1 MKTRVLGKTGYEVSE
16 IGMGCWQLGGDFGPI
31 EDATSQAALAAA
43 HDAGIT
49 FFDTADVYGAGRSEA
64 QLGHFLKGRGAGS
77 IVATKVG
84 RTAEL
89 YPDQYEKYAIVD
101 HLRASARRLGVDRL
115 DLVQLHCLPPAALED
130 GQIFYIM
137 DEMVAEGLTAHWGA
151 SVETLAEARIC
162 MAQPG
167 CATLQIIFNLY
178 RQNAAWEI
186 FDEAKARGVGIIV
199 RLPLA
204 SGVLTGKYHKGQVF
218 AESDHRNYNA
228 DGAAFS
234 VGETFSGIEMD
245 RAIEA
250 LDLLRPLVP
259 EGMSLAD
266 FALRW
271 ILDHDAVS
279 TVIAGV
285 SRPEQAKRNA
295 AVSALAPLGADV
307 HAELRRIYQAKIEP
321 LVRCPI

>member
-1 MKTRVLGKTGYEVSE
+1 MKIRKLGKTGLNVSE

-49 FFDTADVYGAGRSEA
+49 FYDTADVYGDGRSEV
-64 QLGHFLKGRGAGS
+64 QIGHFLRGPGAGS
-77 IVATKVG
+77 VVATKVG
-84 RTAEL
+84 RTAAL
-89 YPDQYEKYAIVD
+89 FPDSYEKDAIAD
-101 HLRASARRLGVDRL
+101 HLKASAKRLGVGKL
-115 DLVQLHCLPPAALED
+115 DLVQLHCVPPALLED
-130 GQIFYIM
+130 GEIFDIM
-137 DEMVAEGLTAHWGA
+137 DEMVAEGLTANWGA
-151 SVETLAEARIC
+151 SVETLGEAQIC
-162 MAQPG
+162 LSQPG

-186 FDEAKARGVGIIV
+186 FDEAKEKGVGIIV

-204 SGVLTGKYHKGQVF
+204 SGVLSGKFEKGHVF
-218 AESDHRNYNA
+218 PESDHRNYNA
-228 DGAAFS
+228 DGASFS

-245 RAIEA
+245 KAIAA
-250 LDLLRPLVP
+250 LDLIRPHVP

-279 TVIAGV
+279 SVIAGV
-285 SRPEQAKRNA
+285 SRPEQAVRNA
-295 AVSALAPLGADV
+295 AVSDLPPLGADV
-307 HAELRRIYQAKIEP
+307 HEALRKVYQAEIEP

>member
-1 MKTRVLGKTGYEVSE
+1 MKTRILGKTGFEVSE

-31 EDATSQAALAAA
+31 EDATSQQALTAA

-49 FFDTADVYGAGRSEA
+49 FFDTADVYGGGRSET
-64 QLGHFLKGRGAGS
+64 QVGHFLKGAGAGS
-77 IVATKVG
+77 VVATKVG

-89 YPDQYEKYAIVD
+89 YPDSYERGAIAE
-101 HLRASARRLGVDRL
+101 HLRVSAKRLGVDRL
-115 DLVQLHCLPPAALED
+115 DLVQLHCVPPAVLED
-130 GQIFYIM
+130 GEIFSIM

-151 SVETLAEARIC
+151 SVETLAEARVC
-162 MAQPG
+162 LAQPG

-186 FDEAKARGVGIIV
+186 FDAAQKKGVGIIV
-199 RLPLA
+199 RLPLV
-204 SGVLTGKYHKGQVF
+204 SGVLTGKFAKGHKFPQ
-218 AESDHRNYNA
+218 SDHRNYNA

-234 VGETFSGIEMD
+234 VGETFSGIELD
-245 RAIEA
+245 AAVDA
-250 LDLLRPLVP
+250 LDLVRPLVP

-279 TVIAGV
+279 AVIAGV
-285 SRPEQAKRNA
+285 SRPEQALRNA
-295 AVSALAPLGADV
+295 AVSELAPLSAEV
-307 HAELRRIYQAKIEP
+307 HAALKRIYQAEIEP